1 MRGRLHHLHGKYFS
15 MHTYATFAKIGL
27 SLHIYAPKVHMGTVE
42 IASKVKRAIGEIV
55 SDISKCTFNYLPKV
69 IKGIGI
75 LPKSLD
81 ANFFVFIFIHS

>member
-27 SLHIYAPKVHMGTVE
+27 SLHIYAPEVHKGTVE

-55 SDISKCTFNYLPKV
+55 SDISKCTFLLLTKSH
-69 IKGIGI
+69 KGYI
-75 LPKSLD
+75 
-81 ANFFVFIFIHS
+81 